1 MIETS
6 LRNRSLWAGFGAV
19 LTGFLASLCCL
30 GPLLLAGLGLGS
42 VSAFVFF
49 ESYRTLFLLA
59 TLALLGLG
67 FYGRYQQTRSS
78 CDCESGPRRPT
89 RGLWFMGSLALVL
102 AGAPLLLSVLPA
114 LAQSPNPAPATG
126 EQSHVTLLIEG
137 MSCSGCAGG
146 IADQLKQL
154 KGVTDA
160 TVSFEKKTAEVTYDK
175 NQIKPQDLIDA
186 IKKLGY
192 TASEQG
198 K

>member
-6 LRNRSLWAGFGAV
+6 LRNRSLWAGLGAV

-42 VSAFVFF
+42 VSVFVFF

-67 FYGRYQQTRSS
+67 FYGRYQQTRSA
-78 CDCESGPRRPT
+78 CDCESGPRRAP
-89 RGLWFMGSLALVL
+89 RGLWFLGSLALVL

-114 LAQSPNPAPATG
+114 AAQSPQPIPATSQ
-126 EQSHVTLLIEG
+126 ESRVTLLIEG
-137 MSCSGCAGG
+137 MSCASCADG
-146 IADQLKQL
+146 IVDKLKQL

-160 TVSFEKKTAEVTYDK
+160 TVSFEKKTAEVTYDAK
-175 NQIKPQDLIDA
+175 QIKPEDMIVA
-186 IKKLGY
+186 IKQLGY
-192 TASEQG
+192 TASVQG